1 MKTIHN
7 RVTTSILIFIKH
19 NFSDWLIRIDKICDI
34 AYEKNLAI
42 NSVPVHYVMYFSLTV
57 SYVHTLLMRMRA
69 MSD

>member
-34 AYEKNLAI
+34 EYEKFRARALR
-42 NSVPVHYVMYFSLTV
+42 YVL
-57 SYVHTLLMRMRA
+57 
-69 MSD
+69 